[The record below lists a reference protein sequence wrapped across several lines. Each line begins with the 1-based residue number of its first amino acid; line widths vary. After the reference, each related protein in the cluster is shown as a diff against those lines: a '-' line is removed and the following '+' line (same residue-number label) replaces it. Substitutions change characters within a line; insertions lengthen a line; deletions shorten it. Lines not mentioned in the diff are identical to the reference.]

1 MKMRHFAWAFW
12 RLVRGGGG
20 RGAFGAAVARAV
32 GEAAVLAAQGDGATA
47 LALAVVELAPAGF
60 ARVGVVTVAKE
71 LAGESAT
78 GAGLALMERGTET
91 WHRFPSGNGKGR
103 SGERPCSGCLS
114 GENSFFAPYYQD
126 TKSSLKTGQI
136 SWRVLWWKWRGM
148 RGHYFGF
155 GARLLTNFPHFGV
168 LGSGPAIRVG
178 GRRVLLRGDL
188 VDRSSPPALFGWPNG
203 RLTVGFWTS
212 GHAPAFWDMSCG
224 DDSCRFRPAPG
235 LLSIS
240 RLSY

>member
-1 MKMRHFAWAFW
+1 
-12 RLVRGGGG
+12 
-20 RGAFGAAVARAV
+20 V

-136 SWRVLWWKWRGM
+136 SLRVLWWKWCGM

-155 GARLLTNFPHFGV
+155 EARLLTNFPHLAGYEEMPS
-168 LGSGPAIRVG
+168 LKPKQG
-178 GRRVLLRGDL
+178 
-188 VDRSSPPALFGWPNG
+188 
-203 RLTVGFWTS
+203 
-212 GHAPAFWDMSCG
+212 
-224 DDSCRFRPAPG
+224 
-235 LLSIS
+235 
-240 RLSY
+240 